1 MRDAQRSLARD
12 DLSDCVMYS
21 TSRPCG
27 TCERVAAQAKLS
39 RMYYGADAADA
50 GAPR

>member
-1 MRDAQRSLARD
+1 MRDAQRRLGHD

-27 TCERVAAQAKLS
+27 ACERAAAQAKLA
-39 RMYYGADAADA
+39 RMYYGREAIDA